1 MVIYFV
7 RGRGELGC
15 RVNDYF
21 GILPVWRQLANYFC
35 QCLAWRGRRDL
46 YGGDLFYRVFRDRV
60 TGFLYLWFRVG
71 LGNRGNMARL
81 PRGLN
86 AYRGNDVLAVL
97 SFLAAKR
104 YLIYISLAIKAGS
117 LSADSSLAID
127 SGFTS

>member
-1 MVIYFV
+1 MVVYFIRR
-7 RGRGELGC
+7 RGKLGS
-15 RVNDYF
+15 RVDGYS

-71 LGNRGNMARL
+71 LGNRGNMDRL